1 MKKTLCSTAAAAL
14 FILALAGCAGPVRL
28 EDRPPQPTPAVTAE
42 PSTGPTGPVE
52 SEAISFSAGNK
63 LSMDNAPEDSP
74 ASAESTPSPED
85 NPASAGPTPSPE
97 PGPTAKPSAAPAPQ
111 TVPAPQSTPTPQ
123 ATPAPQATPTPQ
135 TSPAPQETP
144 APAKGAI
151 QFNVTMRKGAGESP
165 APSAAPE
172 PGPTP
177 VPPVQSEPPVET
189 PPPAFSID
197 HWIAYA
203 QSCARSAGLDL
214 NPTATACWD
223 NPITAGAHCVYLE
236 RDIQSRLNRY
246 GRDESITAV
255 WIWAEPRA
263 DGSYDLYI
271 GYA

>member
-1 MKKTLCSTAAAAL
+1 MKKVLYSTAAAAL
-14 FILALAGCAGPVRL
+14 FILSLAGCAGPVRS

-63 LSMDNAPEDSP
+63 LSVDSPENSP

-85 NPASAGPTPSPE
+85 GPASAGPTPSPE
-97 PGPTAKPSAAPAPQ
+97 PGPTAKPSAAPVPQ
-111 TVPAPQSTPTPQ
+111 TDPTPQ
-123 ATPAPQATPTPQ
+123 VKPAPQATPTPQ
-135 TSPAPQETP
+135 ATPEPQETP

-151 QFNVTMRKGAGESP
+151 QFNVTTQKGAGESP
-165 APSAAPE
+165 TPSAAPE
-172 PGPTP
+172 PELTP

-203 QSCARSAGLDL
+203 QSCARSAGLGLD
-214 NPTATACWD
+214 PTATACWD

-255 WIWAEPRA
+255 WIWAEPRS